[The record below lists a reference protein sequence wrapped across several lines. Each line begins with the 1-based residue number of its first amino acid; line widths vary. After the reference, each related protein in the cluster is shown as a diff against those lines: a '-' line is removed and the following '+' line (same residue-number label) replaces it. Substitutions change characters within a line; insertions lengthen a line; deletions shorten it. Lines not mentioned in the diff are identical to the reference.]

1 MIDISVV
8 IPVYNA
14 GGFIHKC
21 LDSIIVQKGN
31 LSYEIILVDDGSTD
45 NSVEVIRQYQ
55 KSDKLAAS
63 KGSIVLMQQQN
74 AGPSKARNKG
84 IAAAQGRYLA
94 FIDADDCWKEE
105 FFERTVAF
113 LDKHEECI
121 GVSVLQQV
129 DTVSGVHIAPEV
141 PVKGFLTAE
150 AVKTAEGDYI
160 INDFFRFWGKRMHI
174 CPGGAMMRTDVVKV
188 TGGMREDLRITE
200 DLEFWG
206 YSALFGKWGLIPE
219 VLFMGCGAQTVTSR
233 EDWIG
238 RMKRRWDNAPT
249 VEEWE
254 KRLIDKCPSLSNN
267 ESYQVVQGAICRNLA
282 YCQLLSGRTRLARQE
297 VKKYGEY
304 LANDAIG
311 KLMKFAKCSS
321 ATWWGLCKLLKWR
334 EWHRK

>member
-14 GGFIHKC
+14 GGFIHTC
-21 LDSIIVQKGN
+21 LDSIVAQKGE
-31 LSYEIILVDDGSTD
+31 LSYEVILVDDGSTD
-45 NSVEVIRQYQ
+45 NSVDIIQRYQ
-55 KSDKLAAS
+55 MSEALREAG
-63 KGSIVLMQQQN
+63 GSIVLLQQQN
-74 AGPSKARNKG
+74 AGPSKARNRA
-84 IAAAQGRYLA
+84 IEAAQGRYLA
-94 FIDADDCWKEE
+94 FIDADDYWKTE

-113 LDKHEECI
+113 LDRHKECI

-141 PVKGFLTAE
+141 PADGFPNDE
-150 AVKTAEGDYI
+150 AVRTGDGAYI

-174 CPGGAMMRTDVVKV
+174 CPGGAMMRTSVVK
-188 TGGMREDLRITE
+188 TTDGMREDLRITE

-233 EDWIG
+233 EDWLR

-249 VEEWE
+249 VAEWE
-254 KRLIDKCPSLSNN
+254 MRLTEKCPSLSDN
-267 ESYQVVQGAICRNLA
+267 ESYQVVRGAICRNLA

-297 VKKYGEY
+297 VKEYGKY
-304 LANDAIG
+304 LTNDAIG
-311 KLMKFAKCSS
+311 KLMNIAKYSLV
-321 ATWWGLCKLLKWR
+321 TWWGLCKFLKWR